1 MSINLETVLAL
12 LLLTI
17 VGGIPAAAAQNVLST
32 STTVAS
38 NIIDLVDNVTESEA
52 GGGEEEETESPLP
65 LEALEDQ
72 SSSPF
77 VDNVTE
83 SEAGGGEE
91 EETESPLPLEALED
105 QSSSP
110 FVDNVTESEAGGGE
124 EEETE
129 SPLPLEALEDQ
140 SSSPFVDNVTES
152 EAGGGEE
159 EETES
164 PLPLEA
170 LEDQSRSTSVNG
182 DDDTSSVT
190 AGDSTL
196 INEVELNPSGNDME
210 EGEWIELYNP
220 TSVDINISGFEITP
234 SFQSP
239 TIKLPPDAVIEAGET
254 YVIKLDRPILSNT
267 GESLV
272 LANATG
278 DIQDRTPSLV
288 DRSDDDRTWQRIPDG
303 NNEWQF
309 VQNTEGN
316 PNDDSDTRSTT
327 LDSEEDTPSNPND
340 DPDTLSTILDSV
352 YSGSDVECLG
362 SAGCIEG
369 VATRIVDGD
378 TLYVRANGTV
388 YKVNLALTEAP
399 SRNEEMFAESTAFT
413 RDLCLGSTVLVDQD
427 DMLPTSNSGVTGVV
441 YCSSSNL
448 NSELLDNGYAELKT
462 EQCATSEFANEPWVK
477 DHGC

>member
-17 VGGIPAAAAQNVLST
+17 VGGIPAAAGQNVLST

-38 NIIDLVDNVTESEA
+38 NIIDLVDNVTES
-52 GGGEEEETESPLP
+52 GGGGEEEEETESPLP

-83 SEAGGGEE
+83 SEAGGEGE

-105 QSSSP
+105 QSS
-110 FVDNVTESEAGGGE
+110 
-124 EEETE
+124 
-129 SPLPLEALEDQ
+129 
-140 SSSPFVDNVTES
+140 
-152 EAGGGEE
+152 
-159 EETES
+159 
-164 PLPLEA
+164 
-170 LEDQSRSTSVNG
+170 STSVNG

-288 DRSDDDRTWQRIPDG
+288 DRSDDDHTWQRIPDG

-316 PNDDSDTRSTT
+316 PNDDDSDTRSTT

-388 YKVNLALTEAP
+388 YKVDLALTEAP

-427 DMLPTSNSGVTGVV
+427 DMLPTSNSGVTGVE

-462 EQCATSEFANEPWVK
+462 EQCATSEFASEPWVK